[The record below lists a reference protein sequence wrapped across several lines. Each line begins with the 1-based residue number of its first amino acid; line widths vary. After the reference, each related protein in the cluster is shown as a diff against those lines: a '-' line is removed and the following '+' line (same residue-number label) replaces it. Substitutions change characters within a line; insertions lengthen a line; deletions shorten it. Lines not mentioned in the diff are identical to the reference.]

1 MAEKEMTFLEHLEEL
16 RQRIIISLI
25 AVGIFFVISYI
36 FSKQLLSF
44 ILLPYKKIVHQ
55 NPLVFIAPV
64 EAFLT
69 YLKVAFFSGIFF
81 ASPVIIY
88 EFWAFVSPA
97 LYPHEKRIAIPI
109 LLLSVIFFVGGCA
122 FCYFLV
128 LPIGLKYL
136 IVGFSSEMLAPMIS
150 VGKYLSFSLIFILA
164 FGLIFET
171 PLILFFMNRL
181 GLIELETLT
190 KNRRVVI
197 VGIFIIAAILSPPD
211 VVSQVLLALPLIL
224 LYELTLIAIKIF
236 GKGRKTFEKSH

>member
-16 RQRIIISLI
+16 RQRIIISLV
-25 AVGIFFVISYI
+25 AVGLFFVISYI
-36 FSKQLLSF
+36 FSEHILRF
-44 ILLPYKKIVHQ
+44 ILLPYIKNVSK
-55 NPLVFIAPV
+55 NPLVFITPV

-81 ASPVIIY
+81 ASPVILY

-97 LYPHEKRIAIPI
+97 LYPHEKKVALPT

-122 FCYFLV
+122 FCYFIV
-128 LPIGLKYL
+128 LPIGIRYL
-136 IVGFSSEMLAPMIS
+136 IVGFSSDMLSPMIS

-171 PLILFFMNRL
+171 PLVLFFMNRL
-181 GLIELETLT
+181 GLIQLETLT

-197 VGIFIIAAILSPPD
+197 VIIFIIAAILTPPD
-211 VVSQVLLALPLIL
+211 VVSQILLAVPLLIL
-224 LYELTLIAIKIF
+224 FELTILAIKIF
-236 GKGRKTFEKSH
+236 GRKK